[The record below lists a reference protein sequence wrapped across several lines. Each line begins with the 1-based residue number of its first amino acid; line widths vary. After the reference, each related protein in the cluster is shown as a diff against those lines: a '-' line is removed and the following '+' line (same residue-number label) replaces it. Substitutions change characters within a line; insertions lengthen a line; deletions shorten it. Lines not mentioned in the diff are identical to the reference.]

1 MLWLNHDIGD
11 DDIDDEFDLNDK
23 VNDYIDA
30 DENGD
35 GEWADEKEQSWFM
48 MMTMIRKS
56 MTNNCAT

>member
-35 GEWADEKEQSWFM
+35 GEWADEKEQSW
-48 MMTMIRKS
+48 
-56 MTNNCAT
+56 